1 MRENDFLSA
10 VIVTYNDAA
19 AALRACESLL
29 AHTVRYPLTLYVIDN
44 ASSDGT
50 KEALST
56 LDGVTYIQNDKNIGF
71 GAAHNMALTLPL
83 GKYHFVVNPDIE
95 ISSDVLCDMVDFM
108 EDNPDTVMS
117 MPRILNEDGS
127 EQYLPKE
134 KPSFKRLYF
143 GRIFKKIRSEFV
155 WADKPL
161 GDVTDIRFCSGCFF
175 CMPDGIF
182 QKLKGFDKR
191 YFMYL
196 EDADLTLRALQ
207 EGRVVINPHFQ
218 VTHLWHRQ
226 SAKSLKYLLI
236 HISSSLKFLFK
247 WRKF

>member
-10 VIVTYNDAA
+10 VIVTYNAAA

-95 ISSDVLCDMVDFM
+95 ISSDVLCDMADFM

-143 GRIFKKIRSEFV
+143 GRIFKKI
-155 WADKPL
+155 
-161 GDVTDIRFCSGCFF
+161 G
-175 CMPDGIF
+175 
-182 QKLKGFDKR
+182 
-191 YFMYL
+191 
-196 EDADLTLRALQ
+196 RASCR
-207 EGRVVINPHFQ
+207 ERV
-218 VTHLWHRQ
+218 
-226 SAKSLKYLLI
+226 
-236 HISSSLKFLFK
+236 
-247 WRKF
+247 